1 MPCDRRDQ
9 SVKSLAGADETS
21 ESSEILDA
29 ANITNETVKGVHEVV
44 DETDEATNEAVNDAD
59 EAV

>member
-1 MPCDRRDQ
+1 
-9 SVKSLAGADETS
+9 LAGADETS